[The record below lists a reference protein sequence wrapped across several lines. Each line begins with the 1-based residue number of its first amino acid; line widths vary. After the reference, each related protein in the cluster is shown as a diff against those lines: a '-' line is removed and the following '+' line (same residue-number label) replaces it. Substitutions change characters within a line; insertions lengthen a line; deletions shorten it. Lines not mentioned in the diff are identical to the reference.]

1 MKSAKLIFLIVF
13 SLFLVAFG
21 LTDASAYYKKKVQVQ
36 MFQNA
41 PGWVG
46 TYNPG
51 ALMRDLLGQHLQQ
64 QENVVLVRFSDR
76 KKNAPPRKPG
86 KDPAFNDLAE
96 IQTPAQIIVT
106 GRILKYRPALPLK
119 LESTRTEKKMARS
132 AEIQIE
138 FQIFQGQTKRL
149 LTGFVLNQKSTGG
162 EFPLG
167 FSQSSLNLK
176 SPDFKKTYMG
186 RALARLSERVVPL
199 ITDYVNRVPLDGQ
212 VIAVEPKDEQL
223 VINVGWKSGVE
234 IRDEFVV
241 YSVDV
246 GFPDPL
252 YKEDIGDRLNRLGVV
267 RVINV
272 QEGFSEVVIMAGGDF
287 VKGNLVRSKKFK
299 PLPKIL
305 KDAKFTSTPT
315 FSQP

>member
-1 MKSAKLIFLIVF
+1 MKSAKLFFLVVF
-13 SLFLVAFG
+13 SLFWVAFG
-21 LTDASAYYKKKVQVQ
+21 PTDASAYYKKKVQVQ
-36 MFQNA
+36 MLQNP

-51 ALMRDLLGQHLQQ
+51 ALMGDLLKQHLQQ
-64 QENVVLVRFSDR
+64 QENVVLVRFSNR
-76 KKNAPPRKPG
+76 GKTVPPG
-86 KDPAFNDLAE
+86 KPVKGPAFNDLAGV
-96 IQTPAQIIVT
+96 QTPAQIIVT
-106 GRILKYRPALPLK
+106 GRILKYRSALPLK

-176 SPDFKKTYMG
+176 SPDFQKTYMG

>member
-1 MKSAKLIFLIVF
+1 MKLAKLFFLIALLLSMMVF
-13 SLFLVAFG
+13 G
-21 LTDASAYYKKKVQVQ
+21 PTDASAYYKKKVQVQ
-36 MFQNA
+36 IFQNA

-51 ALMRDLLGQHLQQ
+51 ALMADLLKQKLQQ
-64 QENVVLVRFSDR
+64 QENVVLVRFSSR
-76 KKNAPPRKPG
+76 EKSAAQGKPG
-86 KDPAFNDLAE
+86 KGPAFNDLAG

-119 LESTRTEKKMARS
+119 LESTRTEKRMART
-132 AEIQIE
+132 AEAQIE

-149 LTGFVLNQKSTGG
+149 LTGFVLNQKSTDG

-167 FSQSSLNLK
+167 FSQSSLNPK
-176 SPDFKKTYMG
+176 SPDFQKTYMG
-186 RALARLSERVVPL
+186 RALARLAERVVPL
-199 ITDYVNRVPLDGQ
+199 ISDYLNRVPLDGQ
-212 VIAVEPKDEQL
+212 VIAVEPEEDQMI
-223 VINVGWKSGVE
+223 INVGRKSGVE

-241 YSVDV
+241 YSVNV

-252 YKEDIGDRLNRLGVV
+252 YKEDLGDRLNRLGVV

-272 QEGFSEVVIMAGGDF
+272 QEGFSEAVIMAGGDF

-299 PLPKIL
+299 RLPRIL
-305 KDAKFTSTPT
+305 SDAQSTALPT
-315 FSQP
+315 FSPK

>member
-1 MKSAKLIFLIVF
+1 MKLAKLFFLTIF
-13 SLFLVAFG
+13 SLSLGAFG
-21 LTDASAYYKKKVQVQ
+21 PTDASAYYKKKVQVQ

-51 ALMRDLLGQHLQQ
+51 ALMAELLKQKLQQ
-64 QENVVLVRFSDR
+64 QENVFLVRFSGR
-76 KKNAPPRKPG
+76 KISAPRGKPG
-86 KDPAFNDLAE
+86 KGPAFKGLSE

-119 LESTRTEKKMARS
+119 LESTRTEKRMARS
-132 AEIQIE
+132 AEAQIE

-149 LTGFVLNQKSTGG
+149 LTGFVLNQKSTDGK
-162 EFPLG
+162 FPLG

-176 SPDFKKTYMG
+176 SPDFQKTYMG
-186 RALARLSERVVPL
+186 RALARLAERVVPL
-199 ITDYVNRVPLDGQ
+199 ITDYLNRVPLDGQ
-212 VIAVEPKDEQL
+212 VIAVEPEEEQMI
-223 VINVGWKSGVE
+223 INVGRKSGVE

-241 YSVDV
+241 YSVNV

-272 QEGFSEVVIMAGGDF
+272 QEGFSEAVIMAGGDF

-299 PLPKIL
+299 RLPKIL
-305 KDAKFTSTPT
+305 SDTPSTATPT

>member
-1 MKSAKLIFLIVF
+1 MKLAKLFFLTIF
-13 SLFLVAFG
+13 SLCLGAFG
-21 LTDASAYYKKKVQVQ
+21 PTDVSAYYKKKVQVQ

-46 TYNPG
+46 TYHPG
-51 ALMRDLLGQHLQQ
+51 ALMADLLKQKLQQ
-64 QENVVLVRFSDR
+64 QENVVLVRFSGR
-76 KKNAPPRKPG
+76 KISALRGKPG
-86 KDPAFNDLAE
+86 KGPAFNDLSE

-119 LESTRTEKKMARS
+119 LESTRTEKRMARS
-132 AEIQIE
+132 AEAQIE

-149 LTGFVLNQKSTGG
+149 LTGFVLNQKSTDG

-176 SPDFKKTYMG
+176 SPDFQKTYMG
-186 RALARLSERVVPL
+186 RALARLAERVVPL
-199 ITDYVNRVPLDGQ
+199 ITDYLNRVPLDGQ
-212 VIAVEPKDEQL
+212 VIAVEPKEEQMI
-223 VINVGWKSGVE
+223 INVGRKSGVE

-241 YSVDV
+241 YSVNV

-272 QEGFSEVVIMAGGDF
+272 QEGFSEAVIMAGGDF

-299 PLPKIL
+299 RLPKIL
-305 KDAKFTSTPT
+305 SDTPSTATPT

>member
-1 MKSAKLIFLIVF
+1 MKLAKLFFLIVL
-13 SLFLVAFG
+13 SLSMTAFG
-21 LTDASAYYKKKVQVQ
+21 PTDASAYYKKKVQVQ
-36 MFQNA
+36 IFQNA

-51 ALMRDLLGQHLQQ
+51 ALMADLLKQKLQQ
-64 QENVVLVRFSDR
+64 QENVVLVRFSSR
-76 KKNAPPRKPG
+76 EKSAAQGKPG
-86 KDPAFNDLAE
+86 KGPAFNDLAG

-119 LESTRTEKKMARS
+119 LESTRTEKRMART
-132 AEIQIE
+132 AEAQIE

-149 LTGFVLNQKSTGG
+149 LTGFVLNQKSTDG

-167 FSQSSLNLK
+167 FSQSSLNPK
-176 SPDFKKTYMG
+176 SPDFQKTYMG
-186 RALARLSERVVPL
+186 RALARLAERVVPL
-199 ITDYVNRVPLDGQ
+199 ISDYLNRVPLDGQ
-212 VIAVEPKDEQL
+212 VIAVEPEEDQMI
-223 VINVGWKSGVE
+223 INVGRKSGVE

-241 YSVDV
+241 YSVNV

-252 YKEDIGDRLNRLGVV
+252 YKEDLGDRLNRLGVV

-272 QEGFSEVVIMAGGDF
+272 QEGFSEAVIMAGGDF

-299 PLPKIL
+299 RLPRIL
-305 KDAKFTSTPT
+305 SDAQSTALPT
-315 FSQP
+315 FSPK

>member
-1 MKSAKLIFLIVF
+1 MKLAKLFFLIVL
-13 SLFLVAFG
+13 SLSMTAFG
-21 LTDASAYYKKKVQVQ
+21 PTDASAYYKKKVQVQ
-36 MFQNA
+36 IFQNA

-51 ALMRDLLGQHLQQ
+51 ALMADLLKQKLQQ
-64 QENVVLVRFSDR
+64 QENVVLVRFSSR
-76 KKNAPPRKPG
+76 EKSAAQGKPG
-86 KDPAFNDLAE
+86 KGPAFNDLAG

-119 LESTRTEKKMARS
+119 LESTRTEKRMART
-132 AEIQIE
+132 AEAQIE

-149 LTGFVLNQKSTGG
+149 LTGFVLNQKSTDG

-167 FSQSSLNLK
+167 FSQSSLNPK
-176 SPDFKKTYMG
+176 SPDFQKTYMG
-186 RALARLSERVVPL
+186 RALARLAEQVVPL
-199 ITDYVNRVPLDGQ
+199 ISDYLNRVPLDGQ
-212 VIAVEPKDEQL
+212 VIAVEPEEDQMI
-223 VINVGWKSGVE
+223 INVGRKSGVE

-241 YSVDV
+241 YSVNV

-272 QEGFSEVVIMAGGDF
+272 QEGFSEAVIMAGGDF

-299 PLPKIL
+299 RLPRIL
-305 KDAKFTSTPT
+305 SDAQSTALPT
-315 FSQP
+315 FSPK